1 MTRQQKQAYAE
12 PEVLRDILQRALAGK
27 KFRLHCGH
35 HITFNAVLG
44 NDLTVRNGKNLTVIC
59 AQCGY

>member
-27 KFRLHCGH
+27 KFKLSCGH
-35 HITFNAVLG
+35 HITFNTVLG
-44 NDLTVRNGKNLTVIC
+44 NDLTVRNGKELRVIC

>member
-1 MTRQQKQAYAE
+1 MTRQQKQLYNE

-27 KFRLHCGH
+27 KFRLQCGH
-35 HITFNAVLG
+35 HITFNATLG
-44 NDLTVRNGKNLTVIC
+44 NDLTVRNGKELRVIC

>member
-12 PEVLRDILQRALAGK
+12 PDILKDILKRTLYRK
-27 KFRLHCGH
+27 KFRLQCGH
-35 HITFNAVLG
+35 HITFNTTLG
-44 NDLTVRNGKNLTVIC
+44 NDLTVRNGKDFTVIC

>member
-12 PEVLRDILQRALAGK
+12 PDILKDLLKRTLYRR
-27 KFRLHCGH
+27 KFRLQCGH
-35 HITFNAVLG
+35 HITFNTYLG
-44 NDLTVRNGKNLTVIC
+44 NDLTVRNGKDLTVIC